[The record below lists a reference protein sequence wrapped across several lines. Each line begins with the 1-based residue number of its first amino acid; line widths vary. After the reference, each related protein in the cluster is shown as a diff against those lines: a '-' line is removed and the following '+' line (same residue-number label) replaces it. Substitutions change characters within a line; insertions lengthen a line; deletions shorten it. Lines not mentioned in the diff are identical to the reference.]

1 MRILIRRIYLLG
13 LVFVLL
19 GALNTILGHRHLEGR
34 LRQEIAQTIKFKL
47 DHVMGETSSYMLNA
61 ERMINA
67 AAAVV
72 RMESDDEKIVRFFN
86 EALLDNSSFM
96 AMYLA
101 ESKDRVLYVNR
112 YFPWDP
118 IDPTTRPWYQSA
130 TREGR
135 LIFTNPYID
144 AATERWV
151 LTMAKPIYD
160 EHGQLAGVLGVD
172 ESLEGMLASLE
183 AARPSENGYVF
194 AFDATGQ
201 ALFRDRVDED
211 PAALLGPQLTEGML
225 TEPWGLLFTAID
237 GEEGYLRWQTVGSSG
252 IVLGLFAPLKDFL
265 DHRVLV
271 FQVVGTALVSL
282 VLLALVLLAYQRRYI
297 TRPMWELDRDIM
309 AISLD
314 EDVTYRLPY
323 RPGSP
328 FEELRGSINASLDR
342 VQEHFERII
351 QQQEEL
357 TAAYSQLIAHE
368 RQLQEQYQAIKKD
381 ETRIQF
387 MADHDTLTGLPNRRK
402 FEADLTKLLDMEQT
416 GSVLLFDL
424 DNFKRVN
431 DTLGH
436 IHGDAVLRHLAAV
449 LQEGLDARASVY
461 RFGGDEFLVVIR
473 DVADPNELKRMLDQ
487 VLSNLSKPHTV
498 EGKRNSFSASVGVV
512 RYPYDGT
519 SVEQLLVKADIAM
532 YNAKQLGRNRYV
544 FFEGNMSA
552 KFAERVHVQHI
563 LQEAVQTGG
572 FRLVYQPIV
581 DAATGE
587 VAYLEALVRLRDHD
601 LAPAVFIAAAEESD
615 LILAIGRWVIKEAIG
630 QLAVWRDAGT
640 GLKPISIN
648 LSPKQFYDHG
658 FVDLL
663 REELESHQIDPAFL
677 EMEITET
684 ALIESSK
691 ETFRVIDSIRGL
703 GVKMALDDF
712 GTGYLSIKY
721 ITNIP
726 VDRIKLDRSMILG
739 LPDALPVMEGL
750 IRIAHSLGMEVVA
763 EGIEETAEALAM
775 VQAGCD
781 YLQGYLFSKPV
792 AAKQIELILEGN
804 FAALW
809 Q

>member
-1 MRILIRRIYLLG
+1 M
-13 LVFVLL
+13 
-19 GALNTILGHRHLEGR
+19 
-34 LRQEIAQTIKFKL
+34 
-47 DHVMGETSSYMLNA
+47 
-61 ERMINA
+61 
-67 AAAVV
+67 
-72 RMESDDEKIVRFFN
+72 
-86 EALLDNSSFM
+86 
-96 AMYLA
+96 
-101 ESKDRVLYVNR
+101 
-112 YFPWDP
+112 
-118 IDPTTRPWYQSA
+118 
-130 TREGR
+130 
-135 LIFTNPYID
+135 
-144 AATERWV
+144 
-151 LTMAKPIYD
+151 
-160 EHGQLAGVLGVD
+160 
-172 ESLEGMLASLE
+172 
-183 AARPSENGYVF
+183 
-194 AFDATGQ
+194 
-201 ALFRDRVDED
+201 
-211 PAALLGPQLTEGML
+211 
-225 TEPWGLLFTAID
+225 
-237 GEEGYLRWQTVGSSG
+237 
-252 IVLGLFAPLKDFL
+252 
-265 DHRVLV
+265 
-271 FQVVGTALVSL
+271 
-282 VLLALVLLAYQRRYI
+282 
-297 TRPMWELDRDIM
+297 
-309 AISLD
+309 
-314 EDVTYRLPY
+314 
-323 RPGSP
+323 
-328 FEELRGSINASLDR
+328 
-342 VQEHFERII
+342 
-351 QQQEEL
+351 
-357 TAAYSQLIAHE
+357 
-368 RQLQEQYQAIKKD
+368 
-381 ETRIQF
+381 
-387 MADHDTLTGLPNRRK
+387 
-402 FEADLTKLLDMEQT
+402 
-416 GSVLLFDL
+416 
-424 DNFKRVN
+424 
-431 DTLGH
+431 
-436 IHGDAVLRHLAAV
+436 
-449 LQEGLDARASVY
+449 
-461 RFGGDEFLVVIR
+461 IR

-663 REELESHQIDPAFL
+663 REELESHQIDPAFR

-684 ALIESSK
+684 ALIECSK

-775 VQAGCD
+775 VR
-781 YLQGYLFSKPV
+781 P
-792 AAKQIELILEGN
+792 AATICRAICSAN
-804 FAALW
+804 RW
-809 Q
+809 QQSRLS